1 MLINVNQTAINVR
14 KPSAIDALAGRRAF
28 CGEFKYSR
36 DTEIFGEVDSA
47 EYVYQVGKGAVRSY
61 KLLGDGRR
69 QINAFHLPGDMFGV
83 ENGDLHR
90 FTAEAVIETT
100 VRIARRRSL
109 FEGISDNLPAIGKVL
124 ALVTKSLQHAED
136 HMLLL
141 GRKTALEKVAAFLT
155 EMEGALQGIVT
166 RTDLLEAVAGDLPKP
181 ARPRVTRRG
190 DGRLHPRHV
199 VPKPSYLI
207 DAFVPFSEVVQLVG
221 IDEVPS
227 GDYVTLAGFVLTQ
240 LHELPKP
247 GDHFVWDGW
256 RNGGSAI
263 SSACTPAA
271 GAVEVKVRCACDVPE
286 NMVLMPFCYAEAA
299 ANLLTSPA
307 LDPFGKIPEFK
318 FCAVRAEKA
327 DCSRRRNSW
336 SNSSPG

>member
-155 EMEGALQGIVT
+155 EMDQRSIATEVMT
-166 RTDLLEAVAGDLPKP
+166 LPM
-181 ARPRVTRRG
+181 TRR
-190 DGRLHPRHV
+190 DIAD
-199 VPKPSYLI
+199 YLG
-207 DAFVPFSEVVQLVG
+207 L
-221 IDEVPS
+221 
-227 GDYVTLAGFVLTQ
+227 TLETVARALSHLERQGVIEFIGQ
-240 LHELPKP
+240 ANRQIELLDRTKLA
-247 GDHFVWDGW
+247 DL
-256 RNGGSAI
+256 
-263 SSACTPAA
+263 SSH
-271 GAVEVKVRCACDVPE
+271 
-286 NMVLMPFCYAEAA
+286 
-299 ANLLTSPA
+299 
-307 LDPFGKIPEFK
+307 
-318 FCAVRAEKA
+318 
-327 DCSRRRNSW
+327 
-336 SNSSPG
+336 